1 MSIPRPA
8 VLLLATIAVFGA
20 GALRATPAAGSPP
33 PPPPPKSEAFLG
45 RALAAAAD
53 RNWALAARFAAKGGD
68 ALVDKVIAWRR
79 LTQSDPP
86 APFDEIAAFIDAN
99 PDWPGQRALRRRA
112 EQALDDRVGAERVR
126 AWFARHPPL
135 TGPGRW
141 RLAEA
146 MLATGDEME
155 AVALLRRAWVDGD
168 FTLSQERQFL
178 KRHRKRLR
186 AEDHVARLDRLLW
199 ERKRRAAQRMLRR
212 VDPGHRALGI
222 ARLRLMVRAPG
233 VDAAIAKV
241 PPALRNDPGLW
252 YERLRWRRR
261 KGRDEAARAI
271 LDNPPAVLG
280 RPEAWW
286 REIRIQIRNA
296 LADGLISVGYHLASR
311 HNQTLPLPRSEAE
324 WLAGWIA
331 LRFLNDPALAAPHFQ
346 RLFEGVRY
354 AVSLAR
360 AAYWAGRAAAAAGRA
375 DDARAWFARAARYP
389 TTFYGALALARL
401 DPDSSL
407 SLPEAPAITDADRAF
422 IRDHELAAV
431 LRRLAALGREDLADP
446 FILRLAALAATAGE
460 RRLVARLAREAGR
473 FDLAVRIARRAA
485 SLGVVMPDEGYPM
498 VALPPSPGRAASAV
512 EPALLLAMLR
522 QESGFHPRAVSSA
535 GARGLMQIMPA
546 TARRVARGLRL
557 PYSRVRLIEDPEYN
571 LTIGRSYIETL
582 LERYNGSY
590 VLALAAYNAGPNR
603 VRRWIERFGDPR
615 EPEVDVI
622 DWIEMIPLSETRNY
636 VQRVLEAVPVY
647 RRRAGQPVTATSLAR
662 VLERGAREAPKPS
675 IARAEAQPSP
685 SL

>member
-1 MSIPRPA
+1 MLRPA
-8 VLLLATIAVFGA
+8 VLLLAGIAVFGA
-20 GALRATPAAGSPP
+20 GATAPRASPSEAASP
-33 PPPPPKSEAFLG
+33 PPPPPKSEAYLA
-45 RALAAAAD
+45 RALSAAAD
-53 RNWALAARFAAKGGD
+53 RDWALAARFAAKGED
-68 ALVDKVIAWRR
+68 ALIDKVIAWYR

-86 APFDEIAAFIDAN
+86 APFDEIAAFIEAN
-99 PDWPGQRALRRRA
+99 PDWPGQTLLRRRA
-112 EQALDDRVGAERVR
+112 ERALGDRMPAEQVR

-135 TGPGRW
+135 TGWGRW

-146 MLATGDEME
+146 MLATGEKK
-155 AVALLRRAWVDGD
+155 AAIALLRRAWVEGD
-168 FTLSQERQFL
+168 FTPSEERRFL

-199 ERKRRAAQRMLRR
+199 DHKRRAAQRMLRR

-271 LDNPPAVLG
+271 LDNPPADLV

-286 REIRIQIRNA
+286 RETRIQIRSA

-311 HNQTLPLPRSEAE
+311 HNQTLPLPRSEGE

-360 AAYWAGRAAAAAGRA
+360 AAYWAGRAAAAAGRE

-401 DPDSSL
+401 DPEAPL
-407 SLPEAPAITDADRAF
+407 SLPEAPAITTADRDF
-422 IRDHELAAV
+422 IRNHELAEV
-431 LRRLAALGREDLADP
+431 VRRLAALGWEDLVDP
-446 FILRLAALAATAGE
+446 FVLRLAALAATPGE

-485 SLGVVMPDEGYPM
+485 SEGVVMLDEGYPM
-498 VALPPSPGRAASAV
+498 VALPPSLERTNSVV

-522 QESGFHPRAVSSA
+522 QESGFHPRAISAA

-557 PYSRVRLIEDPEYN
+557 PYSRARLIEDPEYN

-582 LERYNGSY
+582 LARYNGSY

-603 VRRWIERFGDPR
+603 VRRWIARFGDPR
-615 EPEVDVI
+615 APEVDVI
-622 DWIEMIPLSETRNY
+622 DWIEMIPLGETRNY

-647 RRRAGQPVTATSLAR
+647 RRLAGQPVSAMSLAL
-662 VLERGAREAPKPS
+662 VLERGAYDAPKPS
-675 IARAEAQPSP
+675 LARTEAGGAS